1 MRSCLSCRPC
11 CIACITIGSING
23 PTSGAWIFNN
33 AAGDTVQC
41 VTGIPTGPVPLLR
54 VYTSRCRDAS
64 ARNWGNRYRD
74 LEVSYRLL
82 THSQLRD
89 ITGTS
94 LFLRPISHDSYIRA
108 KSYRRKKQTN
118 KRQTNKQKTTNN
130 NNAKPTEAR
139 ISLTHGPLCLKGTGK
154 GRKWDG
160 RGEGGQGGGWWG
172 FGGGGSC

>member
-23 PTSGAWIFNN
+23 PTSGAWIFNH
-33 AAGDTVQC
+33 AAGDTAQC

-64 ARNWGNRYRD
+64 AHNRGNRYRY

-89 ITGTS
+89 LIGTS

-118 KRQTNKQKTTNN
+118 KNKQTNKKPQTTTTQN
-130 NNAKPTEAR
+130 PQR
-139 ISLTHGPLCLKGTGK
+139 HV
-154 GRKWDG
+154 
-160 RGEGGQGGGWWG
+160 
-172 FGGGGSC
+172 